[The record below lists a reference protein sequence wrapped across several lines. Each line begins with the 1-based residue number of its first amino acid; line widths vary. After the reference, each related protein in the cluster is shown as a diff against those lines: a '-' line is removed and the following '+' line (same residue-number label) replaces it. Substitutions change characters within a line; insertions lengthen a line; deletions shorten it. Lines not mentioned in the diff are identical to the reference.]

1 MQTINVRGEERE
13 SYLDAFSLCETFFRE
28 EAGQASQLFDDL
40 GRHCPSDLTLCEP
53 LPDVD
58 EMRASAAFLSALGA
72 LGVADAATLAAA
84 TGASPGDCEGV
95 MANPLR
101 CDAAARARVLQA
113 VEDSPGLAPWF
124 AVDEAS
130 GLTVG
135 EELARWTR
143 GNFKTP
149 QQFRRQAMVCELKCY
164 LVGAVESLEGFEVES
179 LLSCASIVDALKQA
193 AMDAGAKAGRS
204 GEGAGA
210 AGAASA
216 GAAGAASAEALAKR
230 GAGGGFA
237 AVPKA
242 HH

>member
-1 MQTINVRGEERE
+1 MAAQNHPRSPPDAKARCKMQTINVRGEERE

-113 VEDSPGLAPWF
+113 VEDSPPC
-124 AVDEAS
+124 AVVRRGRSKRAD
-130 GLTVG
+130 
-135 EELARWTR
+135 RW
-143 GNFKTP
+143 
-149 QQFRRQAMVCELKCY
+149 RRACK
-164 LVGAVESLEGFEVES
+164 
-179 LLSCASIVDALKQA
+179 
-193 AMDAGAKAGRS
+193 MDARK
-204 GEGAGA
+204 
-210 AGAASA
+210 
-216 GAAGAASAEALAKR
+216 LQDP
-230 GAGGGFA
+230 A
-237 AVPKA
+237 AVPA
-242 HH
+242 AGDGMRTQVLPGRGG

>member
-58 EMRASAAFLSALGA
+58 EMRANAAFLSALGA
-72 LGVADAATLAAA
+72 LGVADAAALADA
-84 TGASPGDCEGV
+84 TGTSPGDCEDV
-95 MANPLR
+95 IANPLR

-124 AVDEAS
+124 AADEAS

-135 EELARWTR
+135 EKLARWTR

-149 QQFRRQAMVCELKCY
+149 QQFRRQAAACELKCY
-164 LVGAVESLEGFEVES
+164 LAGAVESLEGFEVDS

-193 AMDAGAKAGRS
+193 ARGAGAKAERS

-210 AGAASA
+210 AR
-216 GAAGAASAEALAKR
+216 AAGAEALAKR
-230 GAGGGFA
+230 DAGGGFA
-237 AVPKA
+237 AVPKCF
-242 HH
+242 